1 MKKLFQ
7 ALALLAVF
15 VLLIALPQAAAD
27 GVRSALTLCGRVILP
42 SLFPFFVCS
51 NLFLLLG
58 YSARLSARF
67 GGAAAKL
74 LRLPPAAGSAFL
86 LGLLGGYPAG
96 AQAAGTLYARGELS
110 GANAERAL
118 AVCNQA
124 GPSFIFKSAAAG
136 AFLYAV
142 QIVSAVLVCRLTAK
156 KQYAPAKAVA
166 KPPQPES
173 FAAAFSESVRRAGM
187 SAIQI
192 CMFITVFSVL
202 SCYFLLAAGR
212 FLPPEALPLVLGSLE
227 LSAGCA
233 ALADCAL
240 ALQWKLCI
248 ASALLS
254 FGGVSVLAQSR
265 AAVQEH
271 GLTGRLL
278 LPCKALQAVLSCTL
292 TLVAAPLLHAE
303 SWPAAAFSGT
313 QGPET
318 AGAASLLLCSVS
330 LLLFRKKYHSNLHG
344 KRV

>member
-7 ALALLAVF
+7 ALALLAAF
-15 VLLIALPQAAAD
+15 VLLIALPQTAAD

-110 GANAERAL
+110 GPDAERAL

-124 GPSFIFKSAAAG
+124 GPSFIFGVLGGAVFKSAAAG

-192 CMFITVFSVL
+192 CMFITVFPCSPAIF
-202 SCYFLLAAGR
+202 C
-212 FLPPEALPLVLGSLE
+212 LP
-227 LSAGCA
+227 
-233 ALADCAL
+233 
-240 ALQWKLCI
+240 
-248 ASALLS
+248 
-254 FGGVSVLAQSR
+254 R
-265 AAVQEH
+265 AAFC
-271 GLTGRLL
+271 RRRR
-278 LPCKALQAVLSCTL
+278 CRWFSDRWSCPR
-292 TLVAAPLLHAE
+292 AAQRWRTAHLRFNGSCASRRRFCP
-303 SWPAAAFSGT
+303 SAA
-313 QGPET
+313 
-318 AGAASLLLCSVS
+318 
-330 LLLFRKKYHSNLHG
+330 
-344 KRV
+344 

>member
-7 ALALLAVF
+7 ALALLAAF

-124 GPSFIFKSAAAG
+124 GPSFIFGVLGGAVFKSAAAG

-166 KPPQPES
+166 KLPQPES

-202 SCYFLLAAGR
+202 SC
-212 FLPPEALPLVLGSLE
+212 
-227 LSAGCA
+227 
-233 ALADCAL
+233 
-240 ALQWKLCI
+240 
-248 ASALLS
+248 
-254 FGGVSVLAQSR
+254 
-265 AAVQEH
+265 
-271 GLTGRLL
+271 
-278 LPCKALQAVLSCTL
+278 
-292 TLVAAPLLHAE
+292 
-303 SWPAAAFSGT
+303 
-313 QGPET
+313 
-318 AGAASLLLCSVS
+318 
-330 LLLFRKKYHSNLHG
+330 
-344 KRV
+344 

>member
-7 ALALLAVF
+7 ALALLAAF
-15 VLLIALPQAAAD
+15 VLLIALPQTAAD

-74 LRLPPAAGSAFL
+74 LRLPPQRAARFCWGFSAAIRPARRRRVRFTREGSC
-86 LGLLGGYPAG
+86 PE
-96 AQAAGTLYARGELS
+96 R
-110 GANAERAL
+110 NAERAL
-118 AVCNQA
+118 AVSAIRRGRRSSSRTRRRGLQKRGGRRVFVRSADRLCRA
-124 GPSFIFKSAAAG
+124 RLPSDREKTVRARQSRREAAAAG
-136 AFLYAV
+136 ILCRSLFRIGAPRGDERDPDLYVYHGFFRAHPLF
-142 QIVSAVLVCRLTAK
+142 SACR
-156 KQYAPAKAVA
+156 
-166 KPPQPES
+166 
-173 FAAAFSESVRRAGM
+173 
-187 SAIQI
+187 
-192 CMFITVFSVL
+192 
-202 SCYFLLAAGR
+202 GR

-265 AAVQEH
+265 AAVAGARPDRE
-271 GLTGRLL
+271 
-278 LPCKALQAVLSCTL
+278 
-292 TLVAAPLLHAE
+292 AAPAMQGA
-303 SWPAAAFSGT
+303 SGRAFPARLRSSPRRCCTRKA
-313 QGPET
+313 GPPPPFPARKARKRRERR
-318 AGAASLLLCSVS
+318 LCCCA
-330 LLLFRKKYHSNLHG
+330 R
-344 KRV
+344 